1 MRRGLIYI
9 DDTYA
14 EFGYFPESKDNIRII
29 YEGSLVWGISY
40 DELKDHLGFDYL
52 QGSYVIGKDVNQ
64 HNFPF
69 GRDAFPYNLD
79 KMVYN
84 AKFEEHLFKDKQ
96 NTSNLLEFRFINELP
111 YTFGL
116 EFETAGGYLPQH
128 RLYELGLI
136 PLRDGSISGIEFTTV
151 VLQGNMGLNLLK
163 QQVEALDACTIF
175 DKDCS
180 LHIHFGN
187 FKLNGNVLLAVNNL
201 FRNSDISQFLP
212 ELTFS
217 THLYKTNEDKNYCE
231 FNDRFRTF
239 EEMYGILV
247 GRNFYGDLKQPH
259 PKDIAGTRKWNIR
272 TRYKAVNFIN
282 ALCYDGPKTIE
293 YRMLRP
299 TYNFNKIK
307 DLFTND
313 EKISGENSAAAPSP
327 LSPDPDDDSD
337 DNNDNNLE
345 DNKKYREK
353 TRNANAN
360 ANDRKQVDSI
370 AKKFKINRREFGDFI
385 EDTKQ
390 SMGRKPSDNFTYK
403 ELEIL
408 AKEFMELQ

>member
-9 DDTYA
+9 DDNYA
-14 EFGYFPESKDNIRII
+14 EFGYFPESRDNIRII

-79 KMVYN
+79 KMIYN

-96 NTSNLLEFRFINELP
+96 NISNLLEFRFINELP

-128 RLYELGLI
+128 KLYELGLI

-180 LHIHFGN
+180 LHIHLGN

-231 FNDRFRTF
+231 FNDKYRSF
-239 EEMYGILV
+239 EEMYGALV

-259 PKDIAGTRKWNIR
+259 PKDIGGTRKWNIK

-299 TYNFNKIK
+299 TYNFNKILGWLFIYGAIIKYAEQNERLTFYTSRHSIEHIVRSVYSTELADILVKFLDMSRKIVYAQSSVK
-307 DLFTND
+307 DSYGMRTD
-313 EKISGENSAAAPSP
+313 I
-327 LSPDPDDDSD
+327 DDKVITY
-337 DNNDNNLE
+337 E
-345 DNKKYREK
+345 
-353 TRNANAN
+353 T
-360 ANDRKQVDSI
+360 
-370 AKKFKINRREFGDFI
+370 FGRYF
-385 EDTKQ
+385 
-390 SMGRKPSDNFTYK
+390 Y
-403 ELEIL
+403 
-408 AKEFMELQ
+408 